1 MLAGP
6 LCGYRSKE
14 TNFWAVTWK
23 VDQLK
28 VYSHEK
34 PEKSCDSQDEDV
46 TFLTCGTWQEMVN
59 VSSNLTTSGNDVNLL
74 DYRLLYCDIVVVL

>member
-1 MLAGP
+1 M
-6 LCGYRSKE
+6 
-14 TNFWAVTWK
+14 
-23 VDQLK
+23 
-28 VYSHEK
+28 YSHEK

-74 DYRLLYCDIVVVL
+74 DYRLLYCDVVVVL